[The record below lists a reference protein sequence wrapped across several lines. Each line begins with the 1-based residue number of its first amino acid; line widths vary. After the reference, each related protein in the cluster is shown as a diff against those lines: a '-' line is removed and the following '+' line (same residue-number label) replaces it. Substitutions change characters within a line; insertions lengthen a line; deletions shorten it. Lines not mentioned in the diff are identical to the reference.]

1 MDMENK
7 RVVNME
13 KLKVCYKE
21 CALGELSVVEQKYVY
36 IPNEKGITEARKK
49 KYPIFL
55 YNTEDPFVSDVLPD
69 PWQRL
74 IITNEPENKM
84 IAFDIDENDD
94 DFVRLC
100 KVAEVDCHRPD
111 FHFETF

>member
-1 MDMENK
+1 MENK

-49 KYPIFL
+49 K
-55 YNTEDPFVSDVLPD
+55 
-69 PWQRL
+69 
-74 IITNEPENKM
+74 
-84 IAFDIDENDD
+84 
-94 DFVRLC
+94 
-100 KVAEVDCHRPD
+100 
-111 FHFETF
+111 